1 MTRPLVS
8 VVVCTCNRA
17 GKLAACLNALGNAN
31 RQGSG
36 RRELLIV
43 DNNSTDRTRD
53 VVHAFAKAGSIE
65 VRYIF
70 EPEQGSSAARN
81 RGLAE
86 TRGELIA
93 ITDDDCI
100 VDASWFQEIEKDFS
114 GAAIDMVG
122 GRVELYNKDDR
133 PISIRTSRVMTKF
146 TRLQDTFSL
155 TQGCNVV
162 FRRSVHERIGGFDT
176 RLGPGSRGM
185 AAEDADFIYRAFC
198 AGFAIHYNPEILVF
212 HDHGRRT
219 DAQQRSLLIA
229 YLRGRCAWYAK
240 YVLQGDRSALQLLY
254 WDLAREVQG
263 VLLKAVRGHAVRDEM
278 RYLWEFVR
286 GLVVGFAIF
295 LPGRPRLMGRANA
308 PSAPR

>member
-8 VVVCTCNRA
+8 VIVCTYNRA
-17 GKLAACLNALGNAN
+17 GKLAACLNALGDAN
-31 RQGSG
+31 RQCSG
-36 RRELLIV
+36 QRELLIV

-53 VVHAFAKAGSIE
+53 VVHAFAKTGSIE
-65 VRYIF
+65 ARYIF
-70 EPEQGSSAARN
+70 EPQKGSSAARN

-114 GAAIDMVG
+114 DAAIDMVG

-133 PISIRTSRVMTKF
+133 PISIRTSRVPTKF
-146 TRLQDTFSL
+146 TRLKDTFSL
-155 TQGCNVV
+155 TQGCNVI
-162 FRRSVHERIGGFDT
+162 FRRAVHEKIGGFDT

-219 DAQQRSLLIA
+219 DEQQRALLVA
-229 YLRGRCAWYAK
+229 YLRGRTAWYAK
-240 YVLQGDRSALQLLY
+240 HMLRGDWQAVKLMY
-254 WDLAREVQG
+254 WEFAKEVEDAF
-263 VLLKAVRGHAVRDEM
+263 LKAVRGHRPRDEL
-278 RYLWEFVR
+278 RYLREFLWGILV
-286 GLVVGFAIF
+286 GLTIF
-295 LPGRPRLMGRANA
+295 SSPRAFFMRHA
-308 PSAPR
+308 RR